1 MKNIEKSNWFISK
14 QNLQLA
20 NILSFCI
27 FMENHCILH
36 YVSSSNTEIL
46 IFVYLQF
53 SSVTQLCPVLCE
65 PMDCST
71 LGFSVHH
78 QLPEIAQTHVH
89 WVSDDIQ
96 QPHPLLSPAPPAF
109 NISQHQSIFQRGSS
123 LHQVAR
129 LLKFQLQHQS
139 FQWISSLLQ
148 VAKVLE
154 LRIQHQSNEY
164 SELISFVIDWLDLLA
179 V

>member
-139 FQWISSLLQ
+139 FQWIFRTHFLC
-148 VAKVLE
+148 
-154 LRIQHQSNEY
+154 
-164 SELISFVIDWLDLLA
+164 DWLVRSPCSLRDSQESSPTPKFKRTN
-179 V
+179 